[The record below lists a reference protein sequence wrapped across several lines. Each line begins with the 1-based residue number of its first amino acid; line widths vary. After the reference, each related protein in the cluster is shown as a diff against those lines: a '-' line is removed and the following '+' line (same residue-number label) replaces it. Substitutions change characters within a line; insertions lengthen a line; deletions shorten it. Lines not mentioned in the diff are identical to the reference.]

1 MSAQVEVVEAQP
13 RPDSSRGKNEARR
26 LRVSGRV
33 PAVVYGAKQNTVAVS
48 VDPKQIK
55 LDWEKVR
62 ESQKDRAT
70 RDVRASLLLDKII
83 QSITSQFEVEEVQ
96 ADE

>member
-33 PAVVYGAKQNTVAVS
+33 PAVVYGAKKDTVE
-48 VDPKQIK
+48 IG
-55 LDWEKVR
+55 
-62 ESQKDRAT
+62 RAH
-70 RDVRASLLLDKII
+70 V
-83 QSITSQFEVEEVQ
+83 
-96 ADE
+96 